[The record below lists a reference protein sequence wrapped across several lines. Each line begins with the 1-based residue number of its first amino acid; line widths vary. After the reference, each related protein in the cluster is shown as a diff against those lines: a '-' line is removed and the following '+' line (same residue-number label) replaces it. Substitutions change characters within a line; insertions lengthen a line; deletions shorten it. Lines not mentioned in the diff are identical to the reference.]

1 MQGKIPGEKRSQ
13 AVSGAGRS
21 VGRNR
26 VIEAGPRSF
35 NGGGWADARRFAR
48 SALRGVGACVIAHRG
63 LVWPVA
69 QPPGPVLMG
78 SRVVTRDGPRV
89 RVGRVARTRGRFRK
103 DGAVAARERDGLGRA
118 GRGSYRRSV
127 RVVAVIGF
135 DPNDFA

>member
-1 MQGKIPGEKRSQ
+1 
-13 AVSGAGRS
+13 
-21 VGRNR
+21 
-26 VIEAGPRSF
+26 
-35 NGGGWADARRFAR
+35 
-48 SALRGVGACVIAHRG
+48 
-63 LVWPVA
+63 
-69 QPPGPVLMG
+69 MG

-135 DPNDFA
+135 DPSDFA